1 FADGLL
7 GGIWPQGKPEAADAA
22 ELKALRKGARVGQEL
37 RSRVISIG
45 FTDHDPTRAA
55 MVANTFARLFI
66 DDLAMRRQAADRLEL
81 TSIVAALPGVQR
93 DLAEATDRLEKYR
106 LSHGAVDQGAAD
118 NAAKETAELSQQI
131 SLSKADLSATE
142 SRLQH

>member
-1 FADGLL
+1 ARGGRSILRSFADGLL

-131 SLSKADLSATE
+131 S
-142 SRLQH
+142 